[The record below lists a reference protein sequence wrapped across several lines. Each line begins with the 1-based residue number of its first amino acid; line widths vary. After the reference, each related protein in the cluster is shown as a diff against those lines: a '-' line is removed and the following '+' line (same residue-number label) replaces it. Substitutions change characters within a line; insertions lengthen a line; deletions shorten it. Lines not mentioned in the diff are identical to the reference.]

1 MNALQ
6 RHILSIGFMLAAFA
20 IAASSVV
27 VVTEQATRQK
37 IIDNERQALLSA
49 LNILIPK
56 QQYNNDILADT
67 IEIAGKQQL
76 ATTKSTKVYRAR
88 LDGQAIA
95 AVFTSIAPDGYSGK
109 IKLLVG
115 VYKNGD
121 LSGVRVISHKETPGL
136 GDKIDDRKSDWI
148 KAFTG
153 LSLNKPAIEQWRVK
167 KDGGQF
173 DQFTG
178 ATITPRAVIKAV
190 KNALLYFKTHQ
201 NELFAPHNEQT
212 P

>member
-6 RHILSIGFMLAAFA
+6 RHILSIGFILAAFA
-20 IAASSVV
+20 IGASSVV

-37 IIDNERQALLSA
+37 IIDNERQALLNA
-49 LNILIPK
+49 INILIPK

-67 IEIAGKQQL
+67 IEIAAKQQL
-76 ATTKSTKVYRAR
+76 ATTKPTTVYRAR
-88 LDGQAIA
+88 RDGQAIA

-115 VYKNGD
+115 VYTNGE
-121 LSGVRVISHKETPGL
+121 LAGVRVISHKETPGL
-136 GDKIDDRKSDWI
+136 GDKIDARKSDWI
-148 KAFTG
+148 KVFIG
-153 LSLNKPAIEQWRVK
+153 LSLNMPAIEQWHVK
-167 KDGGQF
+167 KDGGHF
-173 DQFTG
+173 DEFTG

-190 KNALLYFKTHQ
+190 KKALFYFKAHQ
-201 NELFAPHNEQT
+201 DELFRPHNGQT